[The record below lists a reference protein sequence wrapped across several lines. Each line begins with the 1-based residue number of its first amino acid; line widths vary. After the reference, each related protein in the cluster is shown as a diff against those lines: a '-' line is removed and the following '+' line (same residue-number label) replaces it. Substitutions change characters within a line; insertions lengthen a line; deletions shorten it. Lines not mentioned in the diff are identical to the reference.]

1 MLLSL
6 LKTLLS
12 DLKNVPLLPIWHRG
26 TCGTAQPGSGPIAAV
41 ASHEPH
47 GKELLFPNS
56 YGILVFPLP
65 SHPSAFSHGL
75 RRDKPL
81 AVPWKLKKE
90 KGKYTQTMEIPV
102 FPFLLKHRGFQAYG
116 KHPHQPKRHFL
127 LCFSAVGM
135 PSGSCCLTH
144 HHPQDAV
151 AGAGGVEVTGTQ
163 GQAQGHLDNAR
174 AGGDGLWDPSMGP
187 APCSQVST
195 SAEPTSSH
203 PTWLQPGQSF
213 HFTPQILIFL
223 NVASCALREFLT
235 DVWTCYR

>member
-41 ASHEPH
+41 ASHKPR

-75 RRDKPL
+75 RRYEPL
-81 AVPWKLKKE
+81 AVPWKWKKE

-116 KHPHQPKRHFL
+116 KHPHQPQKHL
-127 LCFSAVGM
+127 LLRFSAVGM
-135 PSGSCCLTH
+135 PSGSCCLSH

-163 GQAQGHLDNAR
+163 AQAQGHLDDAR

-195 SAEPTSSH
+195 SAEPRPAIPPGFNLDSH
-203 PTWLQPGQSF
+203 F
-213 HFTPQILIFL
+213 ILHPKF
-223 NVASCALREFLT
+223 
-235 DVWTCYR
+235 